1 MRWCGSW
8 CGGSVPPGG
17 AAAARTH
24 AGEHVPGVACAE
36 STVAR
41 KSGKSSELAQ
51 TTTETKGGVTRE
63 ARQEECRGGVGRQSE
78 LGDGAG
84 VGGSG
89 SPPRTPQLAR
99 GSDERKRAARRRV
112 ASDRIRAATR
122 RHEQPNE
129 AGTVVHT
136 SETPQRERHRARS
149 ERDAAA
155 AEATEEASEGRKKRR
170 RRRTLGH
177 AAEDAAELTIALLPY
192 APSLA
197 PLDFVFFSFRAS
209 LPSLLLLRP
218 LSSTCATCDIALLLL
233 LEQDTHH
240 RRTLTRTRPEIDQ
253 LSSLSITISPS
264 LDCVGLLF
272 YVRGRVLSRKN
283 NLLDQPA
290 ARRAV

>member
-1 MRWCGSW
+1 LWPSLWHTLHGMAERLADD
-8 CGGSVPPGG
+8 CGG
-17 AAAARTH
+17 AAARTH

-149 ERDAAA
+149 ERERRSSSSRGDGGGERRPKEAAPP
-155 AEATEEASEGRKKRR
+155 
-170 RRRTLGH
+170 
-177 AAEDAAELTIALLPY
+177 EDA
-192 APSLA
+192 
-197 PLDFVFFSFRAS
+197 
-209 LPSLLLLRP
+209 RP
-218 LSSTCATCDIALLLL
+218 
-233 LEQDTHH
+233 
-240 RRTLTRTRPEIDQ
+240 RR
-253 LSSLSITISPS
+253 
-264 LDCVGLLF
+264 
-272 YVRGRVLSRKN
+272 
-283 NLLDQPA
+283 
-290 ARRAV
+290 